1 VFTGIVEEL
10 GEIVGI
16 DIDGDSARLRVR
28 GPLVTADATRGDSI
42 AINGVCLTVTATSG
56 GEFSADVMGETL
68 DRSSLGELKPG
79 SAVNLER
86 PLRSDGRLGG
96 HIVQGH
102 VDGTGTIISR
112 RSASDWDVVRISIP
126 AELGRYIVQK
136 GSVAIDGVSLT
147 VSALSNEASPWLEV
161 SLIPE
166 TLLRTTLGSKG
177 PGSVVNLEV
186 DLIAKYVERL
196 LSGGKVTSGQEAQQ

>member
-1 VFTGIVEEL
+1 
-10 GEIVGI
+10 
-16 DIDGDSARLRVR
+16 
-28 GPLVTADATRGDSI
+28 
-42 AINGVCLTVTATSG
+42 
-56 GEFSADVMGETL
+56 
-68 DRSSLGELKPG
+68 
-79 SAVNLER
+79 
-86 PLRSDGRLGG
+86 
-96 HIVQGH
+96 VQGH

-147 VSALSNEASPWLEV
+147 VSALSNGASPWLEV